1 MNNDEIFHILEGQVS
16 DARAVECLV
25 AYRLGKFSMADMA
38 YYLSTVPGL
47 REMYDKI
54 SRRAYF

>member
-1 MNNDEIFHILEGQVS
+1 MNNDEIFHILKGQVS
-16 DARAVECLV
+16 DAKALECLQ
-25 AYRLGKFSMADMA
+25 AYLSGKLSLTDMA
-38 YYLSTVPGL
+38 YCLSTVPGL